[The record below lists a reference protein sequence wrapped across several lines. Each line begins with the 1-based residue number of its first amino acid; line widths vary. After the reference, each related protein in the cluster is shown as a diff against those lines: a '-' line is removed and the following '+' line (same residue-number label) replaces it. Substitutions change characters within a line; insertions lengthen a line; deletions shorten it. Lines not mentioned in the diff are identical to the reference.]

1 MYNKKRKKGKVM
13 KIEKRPMNTAKRGR
27 PAKQQI
33 QVTFNPNSVKLMRG
47 SDLQFSEA
55 LFRPMKTNTELD
67 VIFSTEG
74 GMMPGTNMMLAGGPG
89 SGKST
94 IVLDVLSK
102 LTKQGLKVLF
112 VSGEMDEIAHYKYCK
127 RMPGIA
133 CVQTLFLKN
142 YAETVKETLEH
153 VFNQGY
159 DVVAIDS
166 IAEVLEMY
174 KDAYRTT
181 ESAAEFWFLNLQDQH
196 KKGGNKNKYYTTF
209 VNIQQMTKAGDFA
222 GSNRLKHMVDAFCHV
237 ERSRDGLE
245 RSLHFTKNRDCD
257 KDFKVYFSIYNGG
270 VHYAYEMEKAD

>member
-1 MYNKKRKKGKVM
+1 MKVTKRAM
-13 KIEKRPMNTAKRGR
+13 STPKRGR
-27 PAKQQI
+27 PAKQKI
-33 QVTFNPNSVKLMRG
+33 EVEFNPKLIQLIRG
-47 SDLQFSEA
+47 SELKFSEE
-55 LFRPMKTNTELD
+55 LFKPMKTNTELD
-67 VIFSTEG
+67 VIFSTDG
-74 GMMPGTNMMLAGGPG
+74 GLMPGTNMMLAGGPG

-127 RMPGIA
+127 RMPEFS

-142 YAETVKETLEH
+142 YSETIKETLEH
-153 VFNQGY
+153 VFDQGY

-174 KDAYRTT
+174 KDANRTT
-181 ESAAEFWFLNLQDQH
+181 ESAAEFWFLNLQDKN
-196 KKGGNKNKYYTTF
+196 KKGGNKSKYYTTF

-257 KDFKVYFSIYNGG
+257 KDFKVYFSFYNEK
-270 VHYAYEMEKAD
+270 VHYSYEMEKED